1 MNDSLRIWTARW
13 RASRA
18 PQPYQYWALRER
30 HKPILPA
37 LTLLLAAVAIAYWL
51 HPVNAIPVHHAG
63 EWIQIAVNEPTKVEL
78 LTITATQFWWE
89 EIQGND
95 GRPTVGLTANLIL
108 SSQDQPD
115 QHTGVRVHA
124 GQTVEYNGYQVK
136 INLVGGDTAGQCLVF
151 KVTQLTELPAVF
163 EIGDR

>member
-1 MNDSLRIWTARW
+1 MKEPLCIWTANW
-13 RASRA
+13 RAWRA
-18 PQPYQYWALRER
+18 PRPYQYWVLRER
-30 HKPILPA
+30 RKPTLPA
-37 LTLLLAAVAIAYWL
+37 LTLLLAAVAIAFWL
-51 HPVNAIPVHHAG
+51 RPGNATPIHRTG
-63 EWIQIAVNEPTKVEL
+63 EWIQILVNEPTVVEL

-95 GRPTVGLTANLIL
+95 SRPTVGLTANLIL
-108 SSQDQPD
+108 LPQDQPD
-115 QHTGVRVHA
+115 RHTDVRVHA

-136 INLVGGDTAGQCLVF
+136 IKLVGGDTASQCLVF